1 MKQLNFLQLTRC
13 LAFFKEQRNVVFMY
27 FPVIPPIGYSLSFY
41 SHFFNYSVKI
51 YMILRALFILFIT
64 PKVSDSPME
73 SVDNSVS
80 GPAYQFTWPILNRHE
95 TVVCKQSNDI
105 DLYFI
110 TFPDDVGS
118 SRRNY
123 HWLIFTVITS
133 WYNQIK
139 LFSYLLI
146 FFVFRFSYAQ
156 VVTDNLKSLRA
167 IQQAI
172 LVRVQTFTA

>member
-1 MKQLNFLQLTRC
+1 MF
-13 LAFFKEQRNVVFMY
+13 VY
-27 FPVIPPIGYSLSFY
+27 IFPSQGSYGLVSVILFSFV
-41 SHFFNYSVKI
+41 NYSVTRTKTKYI
-51 YMILRALFILFIT
+51 FMILGRCSFFGLRALYIFCIA

-95 TVVCKQSNDI
+95 PVVCKQSNDI

-139 LFSYLLI
+139 WFSYLLI